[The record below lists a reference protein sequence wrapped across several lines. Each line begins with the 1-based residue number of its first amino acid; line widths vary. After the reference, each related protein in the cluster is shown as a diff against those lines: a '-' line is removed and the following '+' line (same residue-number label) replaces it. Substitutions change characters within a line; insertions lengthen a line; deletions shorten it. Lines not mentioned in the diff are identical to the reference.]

1 MTELP
6 SVRQVE
12 RVREATRAM
21 FEELRDGIEREHERF
36 QRQVHAIE
44 QQYVSLATLHAAGH
58 ALHGSLKREGVLAA
72 IQEIVINLIGSEQ
85 LAIVAADE
93 ALTLQ
98 ARFGV
103 TGEQLRGLNRDAGI
117 IGRARAELR
126 PLALLRDMPS
136 DATGVRV
143 CIPLMLG
150 DEPAGFVL
158 IFGFLPQKEEIGP
171 LDYELFSLLASR
183 AAPALLA
190 CEALERRGS
199 HVG

>member
-6 SVRQVE
+6 SLRQVE

-36 QRQVHAIE
+36 QRQFHAIE
-44 QQYVSLATLHAAGH
+44 EQYVSLATLHAANH
-58 ALHGSLKREGVLAA
+58 ALHADLKREAVLAA

-93 ALTLQ
+93 QLSPQAL
-98 ARFGV
+98 FGV
-103 TGEQLRGLNRDAGI
+103 TREQLRGLDGDSGI
-117 IGRARAELR
+117 IARARQEGR

-150 DEPAGFVL
+150 EEAYGFVL
-158 IFGFLPQKEEIGP
+158 VFGFLPQKEEIGP
-171 LDYELFSLLASR
+171 LDHELFALLSLR
-183 AAPALLA
+183 AGVALLA
-190 CEALERRGS
+190 CEALERRGG